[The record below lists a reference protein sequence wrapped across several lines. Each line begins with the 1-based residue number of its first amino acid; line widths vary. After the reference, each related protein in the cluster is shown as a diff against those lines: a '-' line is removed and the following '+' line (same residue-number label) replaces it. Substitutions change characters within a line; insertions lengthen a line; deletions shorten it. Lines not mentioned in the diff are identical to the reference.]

1 MSSEE
6 TNKRLAE
13 ERAQIVAVWDR
24 ERPSAPPIIM
34 ELVDGLMKIVKD
46 QPTIE
51 AMILAASAVN
61 GRLSIP
67 QQWVR

>member
-1 MSSEE
+1 
-6 TNKRLAE
+6 
-13 ERAQIVAVWDR
+13 
-24 ERPSAPPIIM
+24 
-34 ELVDGLMKIVKD
+34 LVDGLMKIVKD